1 MPLIHR
7 VSIVATLVA
16 AVLLGSSRPLRAEA
30 PCDERPRIQVQ
41 VEASSRPALAR
52 RTLDLV
58 TAELTARRA
67 PCEASAENG
76 EHAQIV
82 IRWLDASRVRIE
94 VEIKISDRAERVGRD
109 VDHGMVRVAL
119 VSALESRYPRGR
131 LDIIAIDDGST
142 DDTFSHI
149 EAVARAYPGRVRALR
164 KEKNEGKRAA
174 LHDGFL
180 QAMGDVVVTVDS
192 DSKLDPDA
200 LRAIVSPLVRDR
212 EVSSVAG
219 KVLVLNRYESL
230 LTRLLASRFFITFDF
245 GRAAQSRFGAVLCCP
260 GALTAYR
267 REAVLRVLSRW
278 SRQTFLGSP
287 CTIGEDRAL
296 TTWLLR
302 EGGRSVY
309 QGSAI
314 VRTLVPATVRGV
326 TKMLLRWERGDIRE
340 NLILLPVLFT
350 RWRERDRLFPS
361 FEVVFELLQFPIG
374 FLLLASMV
382 GHFIEY
388 PAHLLHLFAFVSLA
402 ALLQS
407 LLCLRSERSTD
418 FLYSVAYSL
427 FAFIGLQWVYPYS
440 FVTLRDGRWLT
451 R

>member
-1 MPLIHR
+1 MNRSSFLAFSPGEAER
-7 VSIVATLVA
+7 EARPG
-16 AVLLGSSRPLRAEA
+16 AVDWLFKAGILLGLVLVLAFAWMVSSRTEIAESHPWLVGLAILMAMAGGAHALVSLVYALRY
-30 PCDERPRIQVQ
+30 RPTPTVQ
-41 VEASSRPALAR
+41 EDTLPSCTVIVPAYN
-52 RTLDLV
+52 
-58 TAELTARRA
+58 EG
-67 PCEASAENG
+67 S
-76 EHAQIV
+76 
-82 IRWLDASRVRIE
+82 
-94 VEIKISDRAERVGRD
+94 
-109 VDHGMVRVAL
+109 MVRVAL
-119 VSALESRYPRGR
+119 VSTLESHYPSDR
-131 LDIIAIDDGST
+131 LEVIAIDDGSS
-142 DDTFSHI
+142 DDTFSHL
-149 EAVARAYPGRVRALR
+149 EAVARAYPGRIRAIR

-180 QAMGDVVVTVDS
+180 QASGEVVVTVDS

-200 LRAIVSPLVRDR
+200 LRSIVSPLVLDR
-212 EVSSVAG
+212 EISSVAG

-245 GRAAQSRFGAVLCCP
+245 ARAAQSRFGAVLCCP

-267 REAVLRVLSRW
+267 RDAVLRVLSRW
-278 SRQTFLGSP
+278 SSQTFLGSP

-314 VRTLVPATVRGV
+314 VRTLVPGTVRGV

-340 NLILLPVLFT
+340 NLILLPLLFT

-361 FEVVFELLQFPIG
+361 FEVVFGLLQFPIG
-374 FLLLASMV
+374 FLLLASTV

-407 LLCLRSERSTD
+407 LLCLRAERSTD
-418 FLYSVAYSL
+418 FLYNVAYSL